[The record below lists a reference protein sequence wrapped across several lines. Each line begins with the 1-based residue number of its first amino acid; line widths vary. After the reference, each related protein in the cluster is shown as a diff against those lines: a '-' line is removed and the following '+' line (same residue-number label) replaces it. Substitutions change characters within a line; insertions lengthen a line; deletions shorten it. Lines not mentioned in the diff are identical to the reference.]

1 MKTIALSVRYGMPD
15 ALIAAGPQKVIDDLA
30 AYKRLGLGHVTIDFR
45 RDDLGKMLEL
55 LDLVTGTVRPAVDR
69 A

>member
-1 MKTIALSVRYGMPD
+1 VLSD
-15 ALIAAGPQKVIDDLA
+15 QCLA
-30 AYKRLGLGHVTIDFR
+30 EGTQAVVDVLGEYKRLGLSHVLIDFR